1 MPPALAYTR
10 GPLLESL
17 HQADVAVCAPDGRL
31 LAHFGDPHKMVY
43 LRSAA
48 KPFQALPLVES
59 GAAAA
64 FGLTDRELALACA
77 SHAGLDM
84 HAQAVAALQARTG
97 LTEADL
103 QCGAHPVADPA
114 TARALI
120 LAGQEPTP
128 IRHNCSGKHTGML
141 IAARHNSWPLDTY
154 LELNHP
160 LQQAI
165 VHALSAMTDVPPSEI
180 VVGVDGCSAP
190 NFAVPLAAAATAFAR
205 LADPAHLPPP
215 RAEALRTLYH
225 AMHTHPEMVR
235 GPLDFDTEA
244 MRLGAG
250 RWVCKG
256 GAEGYQA
263 IAIAPGVVAAH
274 AVGMTLKVADGAARP
289 HAVALLASQVLKELG
304 ALPEA
309 EASVLAALG
318 LALPQPVTNWRGTVV
333 GEARLAEGWGL
344 VHGA

>member
-1 MPPALAYTR
+1 MPPALVYTR
-10 GPLLESL
+10 GPIVESL

-31 LAHFGDPHKMVY
+31 LACFGDPHKVVY

-64 FGLTDRELALACA
+64 FGLTARELALACA

-84 HAQAVAALQARTG
+84 HAHAVADLQARAG
-97 LTEADL
+97 LTEAHL
-103 QCGAHPVADPA
+103 QCGAHPISDAA

-141 IAARHNSWPLDTY
+141 ITAKHCGWPLESY

-165 VHALSAMTDVPPSEI
+165 MHAFSAMTDVPTGEV

-190 NFAVPLAAAATAFAR
+190 NFAVPLRAGALAFAR
-205 LADPAHLPPP
+205 LADPAGLPPA
-215 RAEALRTLYH
+215 RAEALRALYH
-225 AMHTHPEMVR
+225 AMHSHPEMVR

-274 AVGMTLKVADGAARP
+274 GVGVTLKVADGAARP

-304 ALPEA
+304 ALSPA
-309 EASVLAALG
+309 ETTALAALG

-344 VHGA
+344 VHSA